1 MKIPLSDLAL
11 AYELRQGHKTPWKLI
26 ARELGHD
33 ARALCNAINYIKQNG
48 YARI

>member
-1 MKIPLSDLAL
+1 MSIPLSDLAL
-11 AYELRQGHKTPWKLI
+11 AHEMRQEHKTPWKLI

-33 ARALCNAINYIKQNG
+33 PRALRNAINYIKQNG